1 VPRGTINV
9 PAASRS
15 AWTQAVHPEYRAIR
29 GMVVTPG
36 SMMLSKSSILVSN
49 YQYDELLTALITAFW
64 WVIEMGEDTL
74 SKKNNMSRFSVF

>member
-1 VPRGTINV
+1 
-9 PAASRS
+9 
-15 AWTQAVHPEYRAIR
+15 
-29 GMVVTPG
+29 
-36 SMMLSKSSILVSN
+36 MLSKSSILVSN